1 MSHASFVHKF
11 ISSQKHS
18 VIQSKWF
25 IRYWKWAGQE
35 DTRKFH
41 FYVVHTP
48 RISTPITILHSFKW
62 LMVFWENFLG
72 VSKYFEFSS
81 VVVSRQN
88 VFYGVLTIFKSDPK
102 LWRREIYW
110 IEPQWLH
117 LSHFACGSSSTFTC
131 GYYLWIKFYIDSLTA
146 TEGFSGY
153 SRRRLENWQQGSNS
167 KSMWLNLWTPEWT
180 QNLKIFISP
189 ASTKKKKII

>member
-48 RISTPITILHSFKW
+48 RTSTPITILHSFKW

-110 IEPQWLH
+110 IEPRDYTSAILPVDQVPH
-117 LSHFACGSSSTFTC
+117 LPVDITCGSSST
-131 GYYLWIKFYIDSLTA
+131 LIH
-146 TEGFSGY
+146 
-153 SRRRLENWQQGSNS
+153 WQQLKVSAGILEEDWKTDNKDPTVNLCGSTS
-167 KSMWLNLWTPEWT
+167 GPQSGPKTWKYLYLL
-180 QNLKIFISP
+180 QVL
-189 ASTKKKKII
+189 KKKKII